1 MKWFL
6 GVRQYGVL
14 AQGEMEALCAAKP
27 ANPSSAL
34 TLIAHSRLA
43 YYVRAFPLLAQRRS
57 RLDAIGR
64 PLPTIELTEWMLT
77 QSRS

>member
-1 MKWFL
+1 MASLRK
-6 GVRQYGVL
+6 VRWKRY
-14 AQGEMEALCAAKP
+14 ALQSTLIRVGQL
-27 ANPSSAL
+27 SSAL

-43 YYVRAFPLLAQRRS
+43 YYVRAFPLLAQHRS